1 MKIIGKVFLERPFAL
16 TVVVVIIIF
25 LFGAVQVADAPPLE
39 AINPDA
45 VQRYQ
50 IDDSGRI
57 VDNDGRVRGWVKG
70 NEIYGPDM
78 ELRYRLTGRRLEDA
92 L

>member
-1 MKIIGKVFLERPFAL
+1 MERFPEKHLVL
-16 TVVVVIIIF
+16 TLLMAMVLV
-25 LFGAVQVADAPPLE
+25 GATVHVADAPPLE
-39 AINPDA
+39 AVNPEA

-57 VDNDGRVRGWVKG
+57 VDSDGRMRGWVKG

-78 ELRYRLTGRRLEDA
+78 ELKYRLTGRRLEDA